1 MKMRFAMLLL
11 QMLQIIKLK
20 YSAQLTS
27 KMSFHFQLRP
37 CDNWAGWVL
46 AASSKCLC
54 GSPLLLHSLHSFP
67 AELNSS
73 CESLGDAQCLNPSEH
88 PLLWSWM
95 SHRGMLVWDSCCS
108 QVCWQQHMLVPLH
121 SGWGF
126 QHLDGILNSF
136 YCSLILYPPQPAIY
150 LI

>member
-27 KMSFHFQLRP
+27 KMPFHFQLRP

-54 GSPLLLHSLHSFP
+54 GSPLCFCTACTASLL
-67 AELNSS
+67 SS
-73 CESLGDAQCLNPSEH
+73 TVLVSPSEM
-88 PLLWSWM
+88 PNALTLLNIP
-95 SHRGMLVWDSCCS
+95 CS
-108 QVCWQQHMLVPLH
+108 EAGCHTGGCWFETAAAVRSAGNSTCLSRCILDE
-121 SGWGF
+121 GF
-126 QHLDGILNSF
+126 NILMGF
-136 YCSLILYPPQPAIY
+136 
-150 LI
+150 